1 MSRLLEWILL
11 LLERLL
17 GRKVLT
23 VPDPTRKATFTV
35 SK

>member
-1 MSRLLEWILL
+1 MSRLLEWLLL

-23 VPDPTRKATFTV
+23 VPDPTRKATFSV
-35 SK
+35 NE